1 MHMNERTP
9 RQKMPEQKPEV
20 RRTNFNEVSLGFTPE
35 MAKIEASRCLQCKK
49 PQCVEG
55 CPVNVNIP
63 GFIAQVVEGKFVEAI
78 KVIKGSNSLPA
89 VCGRVCPQESQCE
102 ARCILGKKFEPVAIG
117 KLEGFVADYEREK
130 EHLPAHIP
138 AAKKNKKIAVIGSGP
153 AGLTVAG
160 ECAKAGYSVTVY
172 EALHTPGGVLVYG
185 IPEFR
190 LPKKIVSYE
199 INALAA
205 MGVEFVNNRVVGLS
219 ETLADIMSRFDAA
232 FVATGAGL
240 PSFLNI
246 PGENLQGVYS
256 ANEYLTRVNLMK
268 AYKFP
273 EYDTPVIRGKSMAV
287 FGGGNVAMD
296 SARTAVRLGCNDVHL
311 VYRRSKEEMPAR
323 AEEVHHAEEEG
334 VIFDLLANPVRLIGD
349 ENGRL
354 CGVECIRM
362 ELGEPDESGR
372 RKPVEKKGSEFII
385 KIDAAIIAVGNGS
398 NPILQKTAP
407 DLKCNKWGNIIA
419 DEETMKTSVKGVF
432 AGGDIVTGAATV
444 IQAMGA
450 GRKAAKGIM
459 EFLESGNW

>member
-1 MHMNERTP
+1 MNERTP

>member
-1 MHMNERTP
+1 MNERTP

-20 RRTNFNEVSLGFTPE
+20 RRTNFSEVPLGYSPE
-35 MAKIEASRCLQCKK
+35 TAKVEAARCLQCKK

-63 GFIAQVVEGKFVEAI
+63 GFIAQVAEGKFVEAI
-78 KVIKGSNSLPA
+78 KVIKESNSLPA

-102 ARCILGKKFEPVAIG
+102 AKCILGKKFEPVAIG
-117 KLEGFVADYEREK
+117 KLEGFVADWEREK
-130 EHLPAHIP
+130 EHLPASAP
-138 AAKKNKKIAVIGSGP
+138 AAAKNKKIAVIGSGP

-199 INALAA
+199 IDALAA
-205 MGVEFVNNRVVGLS
+205 MGVEFINNRVVGLS
-219 ETLADIMSRFDAA
+219 ETLADVMSRFDAA

-273 EYDTPVIRGKSMAV
+273 EYDTPVIRGRSMAV

-296 SARTAVRLGCNDVHL
+296 SARTAVRLGSEEVHL

-354 CGVECIRM
+354 TGVECIRM

-419 DEETMKTSVKGVF
+419 DEATMKTSVKGVF

-450 GRKAAKGIM
+450 GRKAARGIM
-459 EFLESGNW
+459 DYLDTGNW